1 MRNSVSLNRKTPPQ
15 SRLER
20 TPPQPLPTRG
30 RGLIANLPRFD
41 RGKAVPRFFSSL
53 VGEMAGR
60 PEGVRVLDEPVFVEC
75 PMPHS
80 NIDPKARKRART
92 LRSELTKAEREM
104 WDLLRDLRPRGARFR
119 RETPIGPYIA
129 DFAWLSARVIVEVDG
144 DDHETDH
151 GRAHDMR
158 RDEFLRK
165 QGFTVLR
172 FDNDQVIGNPDYV
185 TISLEKSLEELL
197 TSQGDQA

>member
-1 MRNSVSLNRKTPPQ
+1 
-15 SRLER
+15 
-20 TPPQPLPTRG
+20 
-30 RGLIANLPRFD
+30 
-41 RGKAVPRFFSSL
+41 
-53 VGEMAGR
+53 
-60 PEGVRVLDEPVFVEC
+60 
-75 PMPHS
+75 MPHS